1 MNTKLILKALWNV
14 RNGSPF
20 EYQEAIDFGIVIGMA
35 AMLPYEQQV
44 RVNDLATNAAR
55 HARLNRA
62 KAVEAQ
68 RRARL
73 VEDTE
78 AA

>member
-1 MNTKLILKALWNV
+1 MNTKIILKALWNV

-35 AMLPYEQQV
+35 AMLTYDQQV
-44 RVNDLATNAAR
+44 RLNILAKNAAD
-55 HARLNRA
+55 HARMDRA
-62 KAVEAQ
+62 AKRQAQ
-68 RRARL
+68 K
-73 VEDTE
+73 V

>member
-1 MNTKLILKALWNV
+1 MNTKIILKALWNV

-44 RVNDLATNAAR
+44 RLNILTKNAAD
-55 HARLNRA
+55 HARLDRA
-62 KAVEAQ
+62 AKRQAQ
-68 RRARL
+68 K
-73 VEDTE
+73 V

>member
-1 MNTKLILKALWNV
+1 MSTKLILKALWNV

-44 RVNDLATNAAR
+44 RLNILAKNAADY
-55 HARLNRA
+55 ARRDRA
-62 KAVEAQ
+62 AKRQAQ
-68 RRARL
+68 K
-73 VEDTE
+73 V

>member
-35 AMLPYEQQV
+35 AMLSYEQQV
-44 RVNDLATNAAR
+44 RLNILAKNAADY
-55 HARLNRA
+55 ARRDRA
-62 KAVEAQ
+62 AKRQAQ
-68 RRARL
+68 KVA
-73 VEDTE
+73 T
-78 AA
+78 

>member
-20 EYQEAIDFGIVIGMA
+20 EYQGAIDFGIVIGMA
-35 AMLPYEQQV
+35 AMLPYDQQV
-44 RVNDLATNAAR
+44 RLNILAKNAAD
-55 HARLNRA
+55 HARMDRA
-62 KAVEAQ
+62 AKRQAQ
-68 RRARL
+68 K
-73 VEDTE
+73 V

>member
-14 RNGSPF
+14 RNGSLS

-44 RVNDLATNAAR
+44 RLNILTKNAAD
-55 HARLNRA
+55 HARMDRA
-62 KAVEAQ
+62 AKRQAQ
-68 RRARL
+68 K
-73 VEDTE
+73 V

>member
-35 AMLPYEQQV
+35 AMLHYEQQV
-44 RVNDLATNAAR
+44 RLNILAKNAAD
-55 HARLNRA
+55 HARLDRA
-62 KAVEAQ
+62 AKRQAQ
-68 RRARL
+68 KVA
-73 VEDTE
+73 E
-78 AA
+78 

>member
-35 AMLPYEQQV
+35 AMLSYDQQV
-44 RVNDLATNAAR
+44 RLNILAKNAAD
-55 HARLNRA
+55 HARMDRA
-62 KAVEAQ
+62 AKRQAQ
-68 RRARL
+68 K
-73 VEDTE
+73 V

>member
-1 MNTKLILKALWNV
+1 MNADIILRALWNV

-35 AMLPYEQQV
+35 AMLSYEQQV
-44 RVNDLATNAAR
+44 RLNILAKNAAD
-55 HARLNRA
+55 HARLDRA
-62 KAVEAQ
+62 AKRQAQ
-68 RRARL
+68 K
-73 VEDTE
+73 V

>member
-35 AMLPYEQQV
+35 AMLSYEQQV
-44 RVNDLATNAAR
+44 RLNILTKNAAD
-55 HARLNRA
+55 HARLDRA
-62 KAVEAQ
+62 AKRQAQ
-68 RRARL
+68 K
-73 VEDTE
+73 V

>member
-1 MNTKLILKALWNV
+1 MNAELILKALWNV

-35 AMLPYEQQV
+35 AMLSYEQQV
-44 RVNDLATNAAR
+44 RLNILAKNAAD
-55 HARLNRA
+55 HARLDRA
-62 KAVEAQ
+62 AKRQAQ
-68 RRARL
+68 K
-73 VEDTE
+73 V

>member
-1 MNTKLILKALWNV
+1 MINQRILKALWNV

-44 RVNDLATNAAR
+44 RLNILAKNAADY
-55 HARLNRA
+55 ARRDRTA
-62 KAVEAQ
+62 KRQAQ
-68 RRARL
+68 K
-73 VEDTE
+73 V

>member
-1 MNTKLILKALWNV
+1 MNTELILKALWNV

-35 AMLPYEQQV
+35 AMLSYEQQV
-44 RVNDLATNAAR
+44 RLNILAKNAAA
-55 HARLNRA
+55 HARLDRA
-62 KAVEAQ
+62 AKRQAQ
-68 RRARL
+68 K
-73 VEDTE
+73 V

>member
-1 MNTKLILKALWNV
+1 MKAELILKALWNA

-35 AMLPYEQQV
+35 AMLSYEQQV
-44 RVNDLATNAAR
+44 RLNILAKNAAD
-55 HARLNRA
+55 HARLDRA
-62 KAVEAQ
+62 AKRQAQ
-68 RRARL
+68 K
-73 VEDTE
+73 V

>member
-35 AMLPYEQQV
+35 AMLSYEQQV
-44 RVNDLATNAAR
+44 RLNILAQNAAD
-55 HARLNRA
+55 HARLDRA
-62 KAVEAQ
+62 AKRQAQ
-68 RRARL
+68 K
-73 VEDTE
+73 V

>member
-14 RNGSPF
+14 RNGSHF

-44 RVNDLATNAAR
+44 RVNLIANNAADY
-55 HARLNRA
+55 ARKDRA
-62 KAVEAQ
+62 AKRAAQ
-68 RRARL
+68 K
-73 VEDTE
+73 V

>member
-1 MNTKLILKALWNV
+1 MNTELILKALWYV

-35 AMLPYEQQV
+35 AMLSYEQQV
-44 RVNDLATNAAR
+44 RLNILAKNAADY
-55 HARLNRA
+55 ARRDRA
-62 KAVEAQ
+62 AKRQAQ
-68 RRARL
+68 K
-73 VEDTE
+73 V

>member
-35 AMLPYEQQV
+35 AMLSYEQQV
-44 RVNDLATNAAR
+44 RLNILAKNAAA
-55 HARLNRA
+55 HARLDRA
-62 KAVEAQ
+62 AKRQAQ
-68 RRARL
+68 K
-73 VEDTE
+73 V

>member
-35 AMLPYEQQV
+35 AMLPYDQQV
-44 RVNDLATNAAR
+44 RLNILAKNAAD
-55 HARLNRA
+55 HARLDRA
-62 KAVEAQ
+62 AKRQAQ
-68 RRARL
+68 K
-73 VEDTE
+73 V

>member
-35 AMLPYEQQV
+35 AMPPYEQQV
-44 RVNDLATNAAR
+44 RLNILTKNAAD
-55 HARLNRA
+55 HARLDRA
-62 KAVEAQ
+62 AKRQAQ
-68 RRARL
+68 K
-73 VEDTE
+73 V

>member
-20 EYQEAIDFGIVIGMA
+20 EYQEAVDFGIVIGMA
-35 AMLPYEQQV
+35 AMLSYEQQV
-44 RVNDLATNAAR
+44 RLNILAKNAAD
-55 HARLNRA
+55 HARLDRA
-62 KAVEAQ
+62 AKRQAQ
-68 RRARL
+68 K
-73 VEDTE
+73 V

>member
-1 MNTKLILKALWNV
+1 MNTALILKALWNV

-35 AMLPYEQQV
+35 AMLSYEQQV
-44 RVNDLATNAAR
+44 RLNILAKNAADY
-55 HARLNRA
+55 ARRDRA
-62 KAVEAQ
+62 AKRQAQ
-68 RRARL
+68 K
-73 VEDTE
+73 V

>member
-1 MNTKLILKALWNV
+1 MNAELILKALWNV

-35 AMLPYEQQV
+35 AMLSYEQQV
-44 RVNDLATNAAR
+44 RLNILAKNAADY
-55 HARLNRA
+55 ARRDRA
-62 KAVEAQ
+62 AKRQAQ
-68 RRARL
+68 K
-73 VEDTE
+73 V

>member
-35 AMLPYEQQV
+35 AMLSYEQQV
-44 RVNDLATNAAR
+44 RLNILTKNAAD
-55 HARLNRA
+55 HARMDRA
-62 KAVEAQ
+62 AKRQAQ
-68 RRARL
+68 K
-73 VEDTE
+73 V

>member
-1 MNTKLILKALWNV
+1 MKATIILKALWNV

-35 AMLPYEQQV
+35 AMLSYEQQV
-44 RVNDLATNAAR
+44 RLNILAKNAAD
-55 HARLNRA
+55 HARLDRA
-62 KAVEAQ
+62 AKRQAQ
-68 RRARL
+68 K
-73 VEDTE
+73 V

>member
-1 MNTKLILKALWNV
+1 MNTELILKALWNV

-44 RVNDLATNAAR
+44 RLNILAKNAADY
-55 HARLNRA
+55 ARRDRA
-62 KAVEAQ
+62 AKRQAQ
-68 RRARL
+68 K
-73 VEDTE
+73 V

>member
-35 AMLPYEQQV
+35 SMLPYDQQV
-44 RVNDLATNAAR
+44 RLNILAKNAAD
-55 HARLNRA
+55 HARLDRA
-62 KAVEAQ
+62 AKRQAQ
-68 RRARL
+68 K
-73 VEDTE
+73 V

>member
-1 MNTKLILKALWNV
+1 MNTKIILKALWNV

-35 AMLPYEQQV
+35 AMIPYDQQV
-44 RVNDLATNAAR
+44 RLNILAKNAAD
-55 HARLNRA
+55 HARLDRA
-62 KAVEAQ
+62 AKRQAQ
-68 RRARL
+68 K
-73 VEDTE
+73 V

>member
-1 MNTKLILKALWNV
+1 MNNALILKALWNV

-44 RVNDLATNAAR
+44 RLNILAKNAADY
-55 HARLNRA
+55 ARRDRA
-62 KAVEAQ
+62 AKRQAQ
-68 RRARL
+68 K
-73 VEDTE
+73 V

>member
-1 MNTKLILKALWNV
+1 MNTELILKALWNV

-20 EYQEAIDFGIVIGMA
+20 EYQEAIDFGMA

-44 RVNDLATNAAR
+44 RLNILTKNAAA
-55 HARLNRA
+55 HARLDRA
-62 KAVEAQ
+62 AKRQAQ
-68 RRARL
+68 K
-73 VEDTE
+73 E

>member
-1 MNTKLILKALWNV
+1 MNTKIILKALWNV

-35 AMLPYEQQV
+35 AMLPYDQQV
-44 RVNDLATNAAR
+44 RLNILAKNAAD
-55 HARLNRA
+55 HARMDRA
-62 KAVEAQ
+62 AKRQAQ
-68 RRARL
+68 K
-73 VEDTE
+73 V

>member
-1 MNTKLILKALWNV
+1 MNNALILKALWNV

-35 AMLPYEQQV
+35 AMLSYEQQV
-44 RVNDLATNAAR
+44 RLNILAKNAADY
-55 HARLNRA
+55 ARRDRA
-62 KAVEAQ
+62 AKRQAQ
-68 RRARL
+68 K
-73 VEDTE
+73 V

>member
-14 RNGSPF
+14 RNGSSF

-44 RVNDLATNAAR
+44 RLNILAKNAAD
-55 HARLNRA
+55 HARLDRA
-62 KAVEAQ
+62 AKRQAQ
-68 RRARL
+68 K
-73 VEDTE
+73 V

>member
-35 AMLPYEQQV
+35 AMLPYDQQV
-44 RVNDLATNAAR
+44 RLNMLTQNAAD
-55 HARLNRA
+55 HARLDSAA
-62 KAVEAQ
+62 KRQAQ
-68 RRARL
+68 K
-73 VEDTE
+73 V

>member
-44 RVNDLATNAAR
+44 RLNILAKNAAD
-55 HARLNRA
+55 HARLDRA
-62 KAVEAQ
+62 AKRQAQ
-68 RRARL
+68 K
-73 VEDTE
+73 V

>member
-20 EYQEAIDFGIVIGMA
+20 EYQEAIDFGIVIRMA

-44 RVNDLATNAAR
+44 RLNILTKNAAD
-55 HARLNRA
+55 HARLDRA
-62 KAVEAQ
+62 AKRQAQ
-68 RRARL
+68 K
-73 VEDTE
+73 V

>member
-1 MNTKLILKALWNV
+1 MSTELILKALWNV

-35 AMLPYEQQV
+35 AMLSYEQQV
-44 RVNDLATNAAR
+44 RLNILAKNAADY
-55 HARLNRA
+55 ARRDRA
-62 KAVEAQ
+62 AKRQAQ
-68 RRARL
+68 K
-73 VEDTE
+73 V